1 MSALGVDTEMSSRIG
16 NAVLIQGTPD
26 EGVEAD
32 VRRLLA
38 DLGQDVGRKGLE
50 QTPER
55 VARMYGELLA
65 GYQMDARTILKGA
78 LFPANYDDI
87 VVVKDIEFYSLCEHH
102 LLPFFG
108 RANVAYV
115 PDGQVVG
122 LSKIPRIVEMYARR
136 LQLQEQMTR
145 EIADCISDV
154 VGAKGVAVAVEA
166 AHLCAMIRGVNKS
179 DVRMTTW
186 SFTGV
191 FREDQ
196 ALREE
201 VSARLR

>member
-78 LFPANYDDI
+78 LFPTNYDDI

-108 RANVAYV
+108 RARTSHTCRT
-115 PDGQVVG
+115 GRWWG
-122 LSKIPRIVEMYARR
+122 SRR
-136 LQLQEQMTR
+136 FRASSRCTR
-145 EIADCISDV
+145 GGSSCRS
-154 VGAKGVAVAVEA
+154 
-166 AHLCAMIRGVNKS
+166 R
-179 DVRMTTW
+179 
-186 SFTGV
+186 
-191 FREDQ
+191 
-196 ALREE
+196 
-201 VSARLR
+201 